1 MRPSATDFARSAAPA
16 AALAR
21 SRSRK
26 KRFLITGTAAL
37 AVIAV
42 VMGVSFLDSSGT
54 AALSIA
60 SSNSTL
66 VYPLVHSGSGTTSLP
81 STNPLTTTAFS
92 GKTTVGGTGTCTT
105 GSIGGGGQTTGY
117 SLSSCTSPTNSISNA
132 NIVSPSWSPVAGS
145 PAAVTTAGDL
155 AVVDAT
161 TATNY
166 VTVNMYVTNLPALM
180 VDYGS
185 FAFPV
190 NVYQTTCT
198 SDGNCGAWQETLTGT
213 SYTYLTDTSGVL
225 TFNLAAGKYYDIV
238 MEGTNHTTSNVPAN
252 SPTTGPSTPQGG
264 SIFVNQTNGT
274 GGSLSPSFYFN
285 AYTS

>member
-1 MRPSATDFARSAAPA
+1 MKSSATDFARSAAPA

-26 KRFLITGTAAL
+26 QRFLITGTAAL

-54 AALSIA
+54 AALSI
-60 SSNSTL
+60 SSSSSTL

-81 STNPLTTTAFS
+81 TTNPLTTTAFS
-92 GKTTVGGTGTCTT
+92 GATTIGGTGTCTN
-105 GSIGGGGQTTGY
+105 GSQGSGGATTGY
-117 SLSSCTSPTNSISNA
+117 SIGSCSSLTNTISNTA
-132 NIVSPSWSPVAGS
+132 IVSPSWSPVAGS

-185 FAFPV
+185 FAFPI
-190 NVYQTTCT
+190 NVYQTTC
-198 SDGNCGAWQETLTGT
+198 SGGNCGAWQETLSSP

-238 MEGTNHTTSNVPAN
+238 MEGTNHTTSNSPAN
-252 SPTTGPSTPQGG
+252 SPTTGPSTAQGG